1 MVYNSEK
8 WSMWRNQLIAFAK
21 SINKYDSENYV
32 NSMYWTARQGG
43 KNLTAEEDIK
53 IKYLGCTTEENAA
66 VYSLNKP
73 VTDEFYN
80 IFTPL
85 GIVTNSL

>member
-8 WSMWRNQLIAFAK
+8 WSMWRNQLIDFAK
-21 SINKYDSENYV
+21 KTDRYNPENYAD
-32 NSMYWTARQGG
+32 SRDWTARQGG
-43 KNLTAEEDIK
+43 KNLTAAEDIK

-80 IFTPL
+80 MFTPL